1 MWQELTLIKKS
12 SSLVFSILILNNCIQ
27 SEIKETFQ
35 TALKN
40 PYGGNGST
48 VRVYTCGYPLNSEF
62 KTKTLNIDL
71 TPMSDLSHGSG
82 YADIELIPEKYL
94 CNGKLFFTY
103 SKGYGGGHGAGDS
116 FIRFGSFEREN
127 KVDPKI
133 SQNPLSVELKFDEE
147 VKKELSEIDPKL
159 PDGSFS
165 HFYWIDLKD
174 ADNGIIFDLTSD
186 QMLEGAMY
194 KDGKFIE
201 FSSMVGYRFKKGKLY
216 LLLTNGRDRAKYNLK
231 LRKLD
236 EKERLNRL
244 EPKI

>member
-1 MWQELTLIKKS
+1 M
-12 SSLVFSILILNNCIQ
+12 
-27 SEIKETFQ
+27 
-35 TALKN
+35 
-40 PYGGNGST
+40 
-48 VRVYTCGYPLNSEF
+48 YTCGYPLNSEF

-82 YADIELIPEKYL
+82 Y
-94 CNGKLFFTY
+94 
-103 SKGYGGGHGAGDS
+103 
-116 FIRFGSFEREN
+116 
-127 KVDPKI
+127 
-133 SQNPLSVELKFDEE
+133 
-147 VKKELSEIDPKL
+147 
-159 PDGSFS
+159 
-165 HFYWIDLKD
+165 

-201 FSSMVGYRFKKGKLY
+201 FSSMVGYRFKKGKLF

-236 EKERLNRL
+236 EKERLNLL